1 MGIEDKIRELLQD
14 GNSAAS
20 VIDRGYKK
28 STVYKIYNTLK
39 TFSGKITK
47 PDWIIENIV
56 FNNPNI
62 RYLPGDSI
70 TVSYYFKNNSD
81 RDIYIVNIG
90 IQTEWMIKD
99 HTWYSQKLNTV
110 LKSNQKKY
118 LSLTF
123 PIPQTLALGEYELL
137 FGVECQYLPVID
149 YSEQS
154 LKTQWSEPQIIDVK
168 HPLTNDKLFLSHSV
182 KNVQLVYELEKRLDN
197 FGIETIIGEDKSEP
211 GQFLEKK
218 FKEQI
223 NSCTIFMALLTDEAI
238 RSDWVNTEINH
249 AISISKPSI
258 LLKERD
264 LNIKMKYEWTPFSK
278 NDDPE
283 KIFQTIMTSVKKI
296 KEPKSLVSSNTLRL
310 LGVALIGALVGAA
323 IVSSTRR

>member
-1 MGIEDKIRELLQD
+1 MGIEDEIRELLQT

-39 TFSGKITK
+39 TFSRKITK
-47 PDWIIENIV
+47 PEWIIENII

-62 RYLPGDSI
+62 RYLPGDSV
-70 TVSYYFKNNSD
+70 TVSFYFKNNSD
-81 RDIYIVNIG
+81 RDIYIVNLG
-90 IQTEWMIKD
+90 INTEWMIED
-99 HTWYSQKLNTV
+99 HTWYSQKLNTI
-110 LKSNQKKY
+110 LKPNQKKY
-118 LSLTF
+118 TSLIF

-149 YSEQS
+149 YREQS

-182 KNVQLVYELEKRLDN
+182 KNAQLVHELEKRLDN

-211 GQFLEKK
+211 GQLLEKK

-238 RSDWVNTEINH
+238 RSDWVNTEVNH

-258 LLKERD
+258 LLKEQD
-264 LNIKMKYEWTPFSK
+264 LNVKMKYEWTPFSK
-278 NDDPE
+278 YDDPE
-283 KIFQTIMTSVKKI
+283 KIFQTIMTSIKKI
-296 KEPKSLVSSNTLRL
+296 KEPKSLVSSNTLKL
-310 LGVALIGALVGAA
+310 LGVALVGALVGAL
-323 IVSSTRR
+323 IVSSMRK

>member
-1 MGIEDKIRELLQD
+1 MGIENEIRELLQT
-14 GNSAAS
+14 GNPAAS

-47 PDWIIENIV
+47 PEWTIENIV

-70 TVSYYFKNNSD
+70 TVSFYFKNNSD
-81 RDIYIVNIG
+81 RDIYIVNLG
-90 IQTEWMIKD
+90 IQTEWMIED
-99 HTWYSQKLNTV
+99 HTWYSQKINTV
-110 LKSNQKKY
+110 LKPNQKKY
-118 LSLTF
+118 TSLTF
-123 PIPQTLALGEYELL
+123 SIPQTLALGEYELL
-137 FGVECQYLPVID
+137 FGVECQYLPVTD
-149 YSEQS
+149 YREQS
-154 LKTQWSEPQIIDVK
+154 LKTQWSEPKIIDVK

-182 KNVQLVYELEKRLDN
+182 KNVQLVHELEKRLDN

-211 GQFLEKK
+211 GQLLEKK

-238 RSDWVNTEINH
+238 RSDWVNTEVNH

-264 LNIKMKYEWTPFSK
+264 LNVKMKYEWTPFSK
-278 NDDPE
+278 YDDPE
-283 KIFQTIMTSVKKI
+283 KIFQTIMTSIKKI
-296 KEPKSLVSSNTLRL
+296 KEPKSLVSSNTLKL
-310 LGVALIGALVGAA
+310 LGVALIGVLVGAA
-323 IVSSTRR
+323 IVSSMRR